1 MVKLILS
8 DILEARGRVVSSS
21 DIISVSFQY
30 GDRLTNRNIVFKHQ
44 WSIISKNDNFDKENS
59 KSVYIYT
66 YSKFISSETKK

>member
-21 DIISVSFQY
+21 DIISISFQY

-44 WSIISKNDNFDKENS
+44 
-59 KSVYIYT
+59 
-66 YSKFISSETKK
+66 